1 MNITTD
7 RKQIVIVSTSA
18 LQDLSGVRNRTGKS
32 EDHAL
37 FFSPDVELLV
47 VTTRVRLGDHDN
59 WWQEFV
65 SDKNIFGLLFA
76 GEIFYDLLGPS
87 LFEKCISSHIE
98 QNPFYPA
105 GWHHLYNHLGL
116 DWPIDEDRVDVHWI
130 DAACH
135 LQSLGYHV
143 RW

>member
-18 LQDLSGVRNRTGKS
+18 LQDLCGVRNRTGKR
-32 EDHAL
+32 ENHAL

-47 VTTRVRLGDHDN
+47 VSTRSRFSDHDC
-59 WWQEFV
+59 WWQELV
-65 SDKNIFGLLFA
+65 SDQNVFCEDTFGLA
-76 GEIFYDLLGPS
+76 VPRSGEYGPY
-87 LFEKCISSHIE
+87 I
-98 QNPFYPA
+98 PA
-105 GWHHLYNHLGL
+105 GWLRLYNHLGL
-116 DWPIDEDRVDVHWI
+116 GWPIDEDRVEVHWI